1 MGGKVDKKFQE
12 ASRITNDARKK
23 FNVPK
28 SYEIKERTIR
38 RRVNQK
44 HLHTIHRCK
53 ASPITKVEDLLFEM
67 ASQKANMNQ
76 PVTIAEGIILA
87 NSLIKGIEIED
98 RVMDYY
104 QERKYFDDEDEYC
117 DKQNGEEQKSSLRAG
132 YWSEFMHWYGH
143 KIVTKRGR
151 KFAKR

>member
-1 MGGKVDKKFQE
+1 MTKIEDGLV
-12 ASRITNDARKK
+12 
-23 FNVPK
+23 
-28 SYEIKERTIR
+28 EIALQNE
-38 RRVNQK
+38 
-44 HLHTIHRCK
+44 
-53 ASPITKVEDLLFEM
+53 S
-67 ASQKANMNQ
+67 MNQ
-76 PVTIAEGIILA
+76 PITVAEGLLLT
-87 NSLIKGIEIED
+87 NSLIVGTEIED